1 MSFVLA
7 IAPEHKRRLEM
18 DDIWIACGTIVVT
31 CLLVMILALEARV
44 SSLAKKMDE
53 KLDALMKR

>member
-1 MSFVLA
+1 
-7 IAPEHKRRLEM
+7 M